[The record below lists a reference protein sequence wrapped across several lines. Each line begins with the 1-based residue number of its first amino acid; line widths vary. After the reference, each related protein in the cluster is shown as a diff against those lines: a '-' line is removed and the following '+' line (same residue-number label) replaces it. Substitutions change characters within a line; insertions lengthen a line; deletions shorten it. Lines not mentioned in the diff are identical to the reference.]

1 MMISISNQY
10 LTATIN
16 PKGAELSSLKHQD
29 REIMWEG
36 NPDFWGKHAP
46 VLFPIVGTLKNNEFE
61 YSGKKYSL
69 PRHGFARDLV
79 FEVSEKRVDRVTF
92 TLKSSAETLEKFPF
106 TFEFSVIFILK
117 EKTLLQYF
125 QIKNEG
131 QDTMYFSVGGHPAFA
146 LPGNFEDY
154 SIHFDQDDKL
164 EVFALK
170 DDLLSGKTSI
180 LNLEKQ
186 NLPLSQKLF
195 ENDALVVKK
204 YVSKVISILKNG
216 KDFLHFSTGNF
227 PNLGLWTKPNA
238 PFICIEPWFGY
249 ADDITCTGK
258 LTEKEGIVA
267 IDSQEIFETHFA
279 ISIP

>member
-1 MMISISNQY
+1 MISISNQY
-10 LTATIN
+10 LTVTIN

-46 VLFPIVGTLKNNEFE
+46 ILFPIVGTLKNNEFE
-61 YSGKKYSL
+61 YSEKKYSL

-79 FEVSEKRVDRVTF
+79 FEVSEKRADRVTF

-117 EKTLLQYF
+117 EKKLLQYF

-131 QDTMYFSVGGHPAFA
+131 QKTMYFSVGGHPAFA

-154 SIHFDQDDKL
+154 SLHFDHDEKL

-170 DDLLSGKTSI
+170 NDLLSRETTI
-180 LNLEKQ
+180 LNLQNQ
-186 NLPLSQKLF
+186 NLSLTQKLF
-195 ENDALVVKK
+195 ENDALVLKK
-204 YVSKVISILKNG
+204 YASKVISILKNG
-216 KDFLHFSTGNF
+216 EDFLHFSTGNF

-249 ADDITCTGK
+249 ADDISSTGK
-258 LTEKEGIVA
+258 LTEKEGIIA
-267 IDSQEIFETHFA
+267 IASEEIFEAHFA